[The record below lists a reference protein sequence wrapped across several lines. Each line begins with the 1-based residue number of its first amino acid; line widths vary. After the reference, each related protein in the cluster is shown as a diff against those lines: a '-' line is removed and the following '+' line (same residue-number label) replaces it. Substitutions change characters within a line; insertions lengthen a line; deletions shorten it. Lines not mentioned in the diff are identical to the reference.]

1 MAQGKKHRNKLW
13 WLFMRDRT
21 DANYDHYKIHCN
33 ICTPPRRKAILWK
46 SKKVEPENPRE
57 FWNAYRPFLHGKTK
71 QTNDLIIKENNV
83 VLSDKREI
91 TELFNAHFIQI
102 TDGVPLMK
110 ETDYGQHLENH
121 PSIIAIHEKNS
132 TTDALLCF
140 NFEHINQARVER
152 ILLDVNV
159 HKSCDHLH

>member
-1 MAQGKKHRNKLW
+1 
-13 WLFMRDRT
+13 
-21 DANYDHYKIHCN
+21 
-33 ICTPPRRKAILWK
+33 
-46 SKKVEPENPRE
+46 
-57 FWNAYRPFLHGKTK
+57 
-71 QTNDLIIKENNV
+71 
-83 VLSDKREI
+83 
-91 TELFNAHFIQI
+91 
-102 TDGVPLMK
+102 MK

-159 HKSCDHLH
+159 HKSCDHDMLSLRLGKESASKPITNILNTSIKQGCHPNAWKMGQVTPLLKKTTNIIKQSCALVKDYLSGRQQRVKIGDTFSNRRAPEEGFHKGAF